1 VHNGKVG
8 RTAAWMIANAAK
20 APGKV
25 ALFVGSHR
33 FQGHEA
39 REMGFR
45 AFFREE
51 APDFPLLETLVNFE
65 DSKITEEAILELAE
79 KHPDL
84 AGCYVA
90 GGGMEGAI
98 RAARKLADKPRPV
111 MICNELTSVSRA
123 ALADRTITIVINTPL
138 AAISREIVRMMAR
151 SLGAKPDQR
160 ISDRFLPF
168 EIHLPESV

>member
-1 VHNGKVG
+1 
-8 RTAAWMIANAAK
+8 
-20 APGKV
+20 
-25 ALFVGSHR
+25 
-33 FQGHEA
+33 
-39 REMGFR
+39 
-45 AFFREE
+45 
-51 APDFPLLETLVNFE
+51 
-65 DSKITEEAILELAE
+65 
-79 KHPDL
+79 
-84 AGCYVA
+84 
-90 GGGMEGAI
+90 MEGAI

-123 ALADRTITIVINTPL
+123 ALADRTITMVINTPL